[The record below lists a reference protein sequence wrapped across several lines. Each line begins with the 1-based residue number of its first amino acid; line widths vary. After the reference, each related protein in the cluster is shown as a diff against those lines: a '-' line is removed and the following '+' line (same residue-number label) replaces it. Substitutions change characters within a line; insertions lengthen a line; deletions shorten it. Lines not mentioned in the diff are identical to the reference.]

1 MVEPGYRYSF
11 VIDETFVAQAIL
23 NLPSAANIVVDIRND
38 QRVGDAFEID
48 YICPVCTN
56 VVW

>member
-1 MVEPGYRYSF
+1 MVEPRHSYNF

-23 NLPSAANIVVDIRND
+23 KLPPAADIVVDIKND
-38 QRVGDAFEID
+38 QRVGYAFEID
-48 YICPVCTN
+48 YICLVCTN